1 LKLNESTGA
10 TMPIDQ
16 GARKGVLDF
25 REPDAS
31 ISRLPKNVRFVG
43 EVPTETDCM
52 PQPSNGMYEFEV
64 VTGNAAYREG
74 ERFYL
79 TAAQAERVYLLMQHR

>member
-1 LKLNESTGA
+1 
-10 TMPIDQ
+10 
-16 GARKGVLDF
+16 
-25 REPDAS
+25 
-31 ISRLPKNVRFVG
+31 
-43 EVPTETDCM
+43 M